1 MKLDK
6 IAILIFA
13 YSRPSHLKRV
23 LIAMEDY
30 NITSDIILI
39 VDGPKNKADKINQ
52 ENILAMAKRFKSK
65 NFKLVHRKK
74 NLGLSK
80 SILQGIN
87 YFSKKYEGLIII
99 EDDVVPYKSFFSYI
113 KHFFYKYKNDKNI
126 SAICGYQFQNFI
138 SKKSKVISEII
149 LPNFTPWGW
158 AISSSKW
165 RYFINNKNNTLFK
178 HQEKVPTFLK
188 KYFRKEYYENK
199 KGNIWTLDFILHN
212 YLNKKMYIYP
222 NFSLVKNI
230 GFDGTG
236 INCKTTNVFKVN
248 DQKINKI
255 SFKLKKKIN
264 KNLILKQNKF
274 FKKYIKYFY

>member
-6 IAILIFA
+6 IAVLIFA

-39 VDGPKNKADKINQ
+39 VDGPKNKVDKINQ
-52 ENILAMAKRFKSK
+52 ESILAMAKRFKNK

-74 NLGLSK
+74 NLGLSG

-126 SAICGYQFQNFI
+126 SAICGYQFQNFT
-138 SKKSKVISEII
+138 SKNSKVVSEII

-165 RYFINNKNNTLFK
+165 RHFINNKNNTLLK
-178 HQEKVPTFLK
+178 YKNKVPTFLK
-188 KYFRKEYYENK
+188 KYFKKKYYENK
-199 KGNIWTLDFILHN
+199 KRNIWTLDFILHN
-212 YLNKKMYIYP
+212 YLNKQMYVYP

-248 DQKINKI
+248 DKKINKVN
-255 SFKLKKKIN
+255 FKLKKKED

>member
-6 IAILIFA
+6 IAVLIFA

-65 NFKLVHRKK
+65 NFKLVHRKR

-87 YFSKKYEGLIII
+87 YFSKKHEGLIII
-99 EDDVVPYKSFFSYI
+99 EDDVVPYKSFFSYV
-113 KHFFYKYKNDKNI
+113 KHFFNKYKNDKNI

-178 HQEKVPTFLK
+178 HQDKVPTFLK